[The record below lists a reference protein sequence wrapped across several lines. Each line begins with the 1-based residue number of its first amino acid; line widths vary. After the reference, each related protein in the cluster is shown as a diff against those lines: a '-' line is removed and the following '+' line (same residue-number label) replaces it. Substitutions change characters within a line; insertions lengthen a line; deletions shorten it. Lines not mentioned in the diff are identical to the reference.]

1 MIENRMRPLFQKIF
15 VDPLANILKNKA
27 NPNMITLCSLA
38 IGLFAAVFISVD
50 FRIIAIILI
59 LISGYL
65 DILDGSL
72 ARAQNSSSALGT
84 MLDILSDRIVESFI
98 IIALYIR
105 QPELGLIALLMMMSI
120 IICISSFLLV
130 GIFSENNSKK
140 SFHYSNG
147 LMERAETFVVFIL
160 MILWPWGSML
170 IGMIFVILVLWTT
183 VYRIYEFTKSMQNG

>member
-1 MIENRMRPLFQKIF
+1 MIEYRMRPLFQKIF
-15 VDPLANILKNKA
+15 VDPLANILKNKV
-27 NPNMITLCSLA
+27 NPNMITLCSLV

-50 FRIIAIILI
+50 FRTIAIILI

-72 ARAQNSSSALGT
+72 ARAQNSSSAFGT